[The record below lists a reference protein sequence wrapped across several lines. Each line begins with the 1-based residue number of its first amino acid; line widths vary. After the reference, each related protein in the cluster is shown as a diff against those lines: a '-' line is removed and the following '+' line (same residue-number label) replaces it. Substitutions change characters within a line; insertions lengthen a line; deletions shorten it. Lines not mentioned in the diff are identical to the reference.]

1 MASRCPLCGETDE
14 ELNHLLIHCPSVWR
28 LWEGLISIPGYSWV
42 YPYSVQ
48 DLFLGWSVFP
58 IRKRARKLWR
68 VTPLCLIWAIW
79 KERNCIFFDNMHFS
93 FSRLKSSF
101 VSMLT
106 SWARFEVEEDAL
118 VRIHLCIL

>member
-1 MASRCPLCGETDE
+1 MASRCPLCGEADE

-42 YPYSVQ
+42 CPYSVQ

-68 VTPLCLIWAIW
+68 AAPLCLIWAIW
-79 KERNCIFFDNMHFS
+79 KERNCVVFDNMYFS
-93 FSRLKSSF
+93 LKSSF

-106 SWARFEVEEDAL
+106 SWAVFEVEEDAL
-118 VRIHLCIL
+118 VRILLCIL